1 MFFVFWIYSMRRG
14 LRNTCTQTFVIYLP
28 EGVKQF
34 KLQILA
40 TGCNLEMA
48 EGATLEVDK

>member
-1 MFFVFWIYSMRRG
+1 MRRE
-14 LRNTCTQTFVIYLP
+14 LRNTCMQTSVINLP

-48 EGATLEVDK
+48 EGATFEVDK